1 MKQFRPRAT
10 QQVGAPN
17 VLETMSLDALWVAL
31 NERRGRAARWTIE
44 ALMFQLRR
52 GVEELKNPSAQQR
65 LSELSDGQLR
75 DVLVR
80 LQKLKPEIAKSWTPE
95 ELEILVASIGKI
107 K

>member
-1 MKQFRPRAT
+1 MSK
-10 QQVGAPN
+10 PN
-17 VLETMSLDALWVAL
+17 VRETMSLNALWDAV